1 MVGPYGDWV
10 KYNIEEQTVLVSE
23 CDGVRLVS
31 AQQHELLSRVP
42 DSQVDVFRIG
52 STAPGESCF
61 MSNPITA
68 LHSSLVLHELL
79 HKMVCYALD

>member
-10 KYNIEEQTVLVSE
+10 KYNIEEPTVLVSE
-23 CDGVRLVS
+23 CDGVKLIS

-52 STAPGESCF
+52 STAPG
-61 MSNPITA
+61 
-68 LHSSLVLHELL
+68 LHSSSIAAC
-79 HKMVCYALD
+79 VCCHSSAA